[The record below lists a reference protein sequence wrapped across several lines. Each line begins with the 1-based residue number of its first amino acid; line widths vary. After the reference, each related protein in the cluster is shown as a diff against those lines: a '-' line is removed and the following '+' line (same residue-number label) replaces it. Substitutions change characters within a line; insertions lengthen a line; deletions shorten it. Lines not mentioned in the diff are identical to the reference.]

1 MSLLTDARQKICYAI
16 VDFTQAELPTGVA
29 VPVLDL
35 PQGAV
40 VMEVGVT
47 IDTAFD
53 SVTSDTIDIGDASS
67 AARYKT
73 DVNGQTANTY
83 QAGTPTGFATT
94 SSEPQIVLTNT
105 AVGTEGTAGAGRL
118 IVGYLETGR
127 HDENFGD
134 GVEFAGAPA

>member
-1 MSLLTDARQKICYAI
+1 MSILTDARQKGLAAI
-16 VDFTQAELPTGVA
+16 VEFTQAELPTGVA

-40 VMEVGVT
+40 VRSVSVV

-53 SVTSDTIDIGDASS
+53 SVTSDTIDVGDVTTAD
-67 AARYKT
+67 RYT
-73 DVNGQTANTY
+73 TSVNGQVLGQTD
-83 QAGTPTGFATT
+83 GVPTGFETT
-94 SSEPQIVLTNT
+94 SVETQITMTNT

-118 IVGYLETGR
+118 IVEYIETGR